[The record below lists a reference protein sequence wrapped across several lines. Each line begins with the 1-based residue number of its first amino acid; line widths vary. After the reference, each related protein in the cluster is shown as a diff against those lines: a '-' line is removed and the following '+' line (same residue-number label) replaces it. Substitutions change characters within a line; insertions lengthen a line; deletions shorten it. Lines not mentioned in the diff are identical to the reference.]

1 MSETELE
8 VSGQGVVE
16 VMEPGRGIVPRRTG
30 GVASVPASVIQ
41 YRDKL
46 VRDYHGGV
54 SGLIERLRKDGK
66 SDYEALLVALIDE
79 IVKESDNLL
88 GNGLV
93 ATHNGD
99 LRDASV
105 ISVKRAEIIEKALRA
120 VQDKQKFEQSRGTF
134 DVDSPAMMEV
144 FRFFMKKSKDTLEH
158 MDVDTEMRDLFFRT
172 FGDISSN
179 WKKELKERLQS
190 TSRKD
195 R

>member
-120 VQDKQKFEQSRGTF
+120 VQDK
-134 DVDSPAMMEV
+134 
-144 FRFFMKKSKDTLEH
+144 
-158 MDVDTEMRDLFFRT
+158 
-172 FGDISSN
+172 SN
-179 WKKELKERLQS
+179 AYKCN
-190 TSRKD
+190 
-195 R
+195 